1 MAYTLKTMR
10 AAVSAAALVIA
21 IGASASAQAAA
32 LTGGMTLPN
41 WSTTTIG
48 GNGYASVI
56 GDTVTLV
63 SSNNR
68 RNGTTNFSYLFSGAG
83 ALSFD

>member
-41 WSTTTIG
+41 WSTTSTG
-48 GNGYASVI
+48 GDGYASVI
-56 GDTVTLV
+56 
-63 SSNNR
+63 
-68 RNGTTNFSYLFSGAG
+68 
-83 ALSFD
+83 